1 MKKPTFVETFK
12 TIKPIIG
19 MVHLPPL
26 PGSPG
31 YDRDGGIHKIIENVV
46 EDARRLEAGGIDA
59 LQIEN
64 QFDKPFPLPEDVG
77 HEVVSV
83 VTAAA
88 AEVFRSVSIPAG
100 VNIHLIAADQALA
113 VALAVG
119 AQWIRVFALA
129 NAYISTSGYVQ
140 AAGPRLLRYQREIG
154 AEHILILG
162 DFHVKH
168 GSHSIIADRP
178 LGEQALDA
186 EEAGADVIIATGFK
200 TGVAPDTENVREVQ
214 TSVNVPVFLG
224 SGLSITNADTLLPVI
239 DGAIVGSTFKEDGKI
254 TQPVSIERVKRFM
267 DVVRRFRN
275 GVPKA

>member
-1 MKKPTFVETFK
+1 MKKPNFTETFK
-12 TIKPIIG
+12 TEKPIIG

-26 PGSPG
+26 PGSPE
-31 YDRDGGIHKIIENVV
+31 YDRDGGIPKIIEYAV

-64 QFDKPFPLPEDVG
+64 QFDKPFSLPEDIG
-77 HEVVSV
+77 NEVVAV

-88 AEVFRSVSIPAG
+88 TEVIRAVSVPTG
-100 VNIHLIAADQALA
+100 VNIHLNGAEQALA

-119 AQWIRVFALA
+119 ARWIRVFALA

-140 AAGPRLLRYQREIG
+140 AAGPQLLRYQREIG

-168 GSHSIIADRP
+168 GSHSLIADRP
-178 LGEQALDA
+178 LVEQALDA

-200 TGVAPDTENVREVQ
+200 TGVAPDAENIREVRAG
-214 TSVNVPVFLG
+214 VNVPIFLG
-224 SGLSITNADTLLPVI
+224 SGLSVMNAKTLLPVI

-254 TQPVSIERVKRFM
+254 TQPVDTKRVQRFM
-267 DVVRRFRN
+267 DTIRRLRDE
-275 GVPKA
+275 